1 MGSAHLTCL
10 RCGAHRPASALR
22 KQPARSALVVA
33 DHGVVLSGSRLGRG
47 ALEGVMPRGS
57 PHADQSR
64 VRSGMDSQSVEIIG
78 RNYLVSQLVGDGL
91 EVARP
96 ERDRGVDLIAY
107 LDLDETG
114 GPFVACPIQMK
125 AASNRSFSLERKYAK
140 FSHLLLAYVWQVHEP
155 NEARA
160 YALTYAQALA
170 VAEEMRWTKTASW
183 REHDSYSTTRPPK
196 RLLTALESYLMSTG
210 DWKRKVQEEG
220 TGVLSQERDY
230 FRRGVQPARV
240 AGPIVNSETDSSR
253 EPQLVRAGLRLQADR
268 TPRGPV
274 PIVPCH

>member
-1 MGSAHLTCL
+1 
-10 RCGAHRPASALR
+10 
-22 KQPARSALVVA
+22 
-33 DHGVVLSGSRLGRG
+33 
-47 ALEGVMPRGS
+47 
-57 PHADQSR
+57 
-64 VRSGMDSQSVEIIG
+64 MDSQSVEIIG

-155 NEARA
+155 SEARA

-183 REHDSYSTTRPPK
+183 REKDSYSTTRPPK
-196 RLLTALESYLMSTG
+196 RLLTALEPYLMSTG
-210 DWKRKVQEEG
+210 DWKRKVREEG
-220 TGVLSQERDY
+220 TGVLSRERDY
-230 FRRGVQPARV
+230 SRRGAQPARV
-240 AGPIVNSETDSSR
+240 AKPIVNSATDSS
-253 EPQLVRAGLRLQADR
+253 L
-268 TPRGPV
+268 
-274 PIVPCH
+274 